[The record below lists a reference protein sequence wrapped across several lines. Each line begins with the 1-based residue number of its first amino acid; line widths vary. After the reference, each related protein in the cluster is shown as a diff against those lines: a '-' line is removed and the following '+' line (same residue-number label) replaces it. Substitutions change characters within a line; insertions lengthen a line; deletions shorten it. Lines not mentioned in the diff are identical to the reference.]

1 MTTNAPHEGTAT
13 AVVTRV
19 TATRR
24 TATIFPLLL
33 ALSSCVP
40 AGNFLLTGKLE
51 DPAAASAA
59 SKAGESGKAPAS
71 VADTPASVASVAS
84 VAEKAQ
90 PFLPLDTR
98 FSHGQWHLQRTARA
112 LYGWTGAGDQFR
124 LFAIELAIDETC
136 WFSRHGD
143 RPEARHCRGGDAPL
157 TSIRAVHKGQPVE
170 NVFSAGFDK
179 APWKTT
185 GAETALTTGTFTLPD
200 AAGEAIGHVEAT
212 ADAVIVRTGSERG
225 QRTVTLPAG
234 SDAYLVDGRV
244 PDGFDGCASE
254 NGTIPILDGLRVQ
267 VGKKTCDLLR
277 DREGEKVTLSVA
289 KSMLTFSR
297 RDEAPNLAEQRAKAA
312 TLRKSIVGKAP
323 FQLEITGD
331 ATRTVAVFA
340 GKRSAD
346 EGRSGVEV
354 NATIEGVHYR
364 CEAWVDRFDPAWA
377 QSVKRICASMTK

>member
-1 MTTNAPHEGTAT
+1 
-13 AVVTRV
+13 
-19 TATRR
+19 
-24 TATIFPLLL
+24 
-33 ALSSCVP
+33 
-40 AGNFLLTGKLE
+40 
-51 DPAAASAA
+51 
-59 SKAGESGKAPAS
+59 
-71 VADTPASVASVAS
+71 
-84 VAEKAQ
+84 
-90 PFLPLDTR
+90 
-98 FSHGQWHLQRTARA
+98 
-112 LYGWTGAGDQFR
+112 
-124 LFAIELAIDETC
+124 
-136 WFSRHGD
+136 
-143 RPEARHCRGGDAPL
+143 
-157 TSIRAVHKGQPVE
+157 
-170 NVFSAGFDK
+170 
-179 APWKTT
+179 
-185 GAETALTTGTFTLPD
+185 
-200 AAGEAIGHVEAT
+200 
-212 ADAVIVRTGSERG
+212 
-225 QRTVTLPAG
+225 
-234 SDAYLVDGRV
+234 V
-244 PDGFDGCASE
+244 PDGFDGCASA

-312 TLRKSIVGKAP
+312 TLRKSVVGKAP